1 MRIVRTRI
9 INVKNHAN
17 PTTQEE
23 TDTDWCKP
31 LIIDTATKYNETMQI
46 VELVEHGIAAA
57 NQFQVLLNLPLCDL
71 LILNSLHWSMII
83 TCYATNIIKYY
94 QVTDS
99 CLQNTFHLDWHSSLQ
114 TDILQLILFE
124 FFSVLSSVWAVWV
137 TDCNCSLWVSLS
149 TSFPPT
155 LASTAELVTLTL
167 ASMTQYQPS
176 LTLLP
181 KQWSYIGWQK

>member
-9 INVKNHAN
+9 INVQNHAN

-114 TDILQLILFE
+114 TDILNWFCLSS
-124 FFSVLSSVWAVWV
+124 SVLYHQCELCEWQTV
-137 TDCNCSLWVSLS
+137 TALSECHFLPVSRQL
-149 TSFPPT
+149 
-155 LASTAELVTLTL
+155 
-167 ASMTQYQPS
+167 
-176 LTLLP
+176 
-181 KQWSYIGWQK
+181 